1 MRAEAAVSESR
12 LMMRRT
18 SRPDLSALMLIVLTA
33 LLYHLFV

>member
-18 SRPDLSALMLIVLTA
+18 SRPRLSALMLIVLTA